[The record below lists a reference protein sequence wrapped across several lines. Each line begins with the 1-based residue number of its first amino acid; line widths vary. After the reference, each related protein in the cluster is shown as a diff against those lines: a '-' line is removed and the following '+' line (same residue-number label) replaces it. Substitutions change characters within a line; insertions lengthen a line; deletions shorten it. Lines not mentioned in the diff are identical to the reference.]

1 MRDKTRIATRKAETL
16 IMNLLSVMDS
26 VDACA
31 DVLVG
36 SVVEVAGDQVEEHIG
51 LRAGQ
56 GGTELGGPEI
66 RKGNCDDL

>member
-1 MRDKTRIATRKAETL
+1 
-16 IMNLLSVMDS
+16 MNLLSVMDS

-36 SVVEVAGDQVEEHIG
+36 SIVEVAGDQVEEHIG